1 MRELTKEDLLKN
13 RIDTIPQYYVL
24 DYLKKNLN
32 IDEFKIYIVN
42 RDTLK
47 VVDKEDSYL
56 YFSYDEDLKEVS
68 YREEVKEKLKDELE
82 IRL

>member
-1 MRELTKEDLLKN
+1 MKELKKEDLLKN

-24 DYLKKNLN
+24 NYLKKNLN

-56 YFSYDEDLKEVS
+56 YFSYDNDLKEVS
-68 YREEVKEKLKDELE
+68 YTEELKEELE